1 MVKMTTLLIF
11 SITLG
16 AALTWI
22 TGQLPAPLTQTQIDV
37 IQYGAPL
44 PWASRVIP
52 THFQNYNWVNL
63 ILDVAFWAV
72 IAFLVTSSATGVKR
86 SKQADSEKQTR

>member
-1 MVKMTTLLIF
+1 MVKMTTLLII

-22 TGQLPAPLTQTQIDV
+22 TGQLPAPLTQIQIDV

-44 PWASRVIP
+44 PWTSRMIP
-52 THFQNYNWVNL
+52 THFQNYKWVNL
-63 ILDVAFWAV
+63 VLDVAFWA
-72 IAFLVTSSATGVKR
+72 IIIFLVTSSATGVKR